1 MNLEKYKN
9 DFVLDGFISPVSIIS
24 ENEARTHRELLENAE
39 KKLGNMHYQSKI
51 HTIFRSAFELATH
64 PNILDIIK
72 KIIGPNILLHNTT
85 YIIKEAKS
93 QSFVSWHQDLPYW
106 GFSSDDQV
114 SVWLALSTAND
125 LSGAMYMIPG
135 SHKNGMKKHVCVKNK
150 TNVLSQNQS
159 IENVDENKKILCG
172 LKPGEA
178 SFHHGWTVHSS
189 MPNNSND
196 RRIGFNIQY
205 VATHMK
211 QEKNKED
218 TAICVSGED
227 NYNYYKEDI
236 IAKNDNLDDIKIQ
249 RMKNLT
255 KKYLS
260 VVSSKN

>member
-1 MNLEKYKN
+1 MHI
-9 DFVLDGFISPVSIIS
+9 FS
-24 ENEARTHRELLENAE
+24 LL
-39 KKLGNMHYQSKI
+39 LI
-51 HTIFRSAFELATH
+51 
-64 PNILDIIK
+64 D
-72 KIIGPNILLHNTT
+72 
-85 YIIKEAKS
+85 
-93 QSFVSWHQDLPYW
+93 
-106 GFSSDDQV
+106 
-114 SVWLALSTAND
+114 
-125 LSGAMYMIPG
+125 
-135 SHKNGMKKHVCVKNK
+135 KNK
-150 TNVLSQNQS
+150 NNVLSQNQS

-205 VATHMK
+205 VATHVK